1 MLRRPN
7 WNSSD
12 HDPEEFRLSLVGH
25 LEELRKRLIRS
36 LGYCLVGFGV
46 GWFNFPFVFNLL
58 TDRAA
63 TAVNRT
69 LLPRGKKY
77 EEIILHMPDA
87 FFLVFKVSAYVGL
100 IIALPFIVIE
110 LWGFIAPGLKPAEQK
125 PFKRLAPI
133 SGFLFLLGAFFCWMI
148 LPEAFKWFAS
158 YIDYFP
164 GVDIKQEAGSMA
176 MLSLKS
182 LLAFGI
188 GFQLPL
194 VVYVLGALNL
204 LSAQTLMKYWRHA
217 AVAIFFLAGAITPSN
232 DPISMLAI
240 AIPMTVLFAISVY
253 AVKFTQRGR
262 PPEAFLWSDPEEL
275 PAGNDSV

>member
-25 LEELRKRLIRS
+25 LEELRKRIIRS
-36 LGYCLVGFGV
+36 LVYTLIGFGV
-46 GWFNFPFVFNLL
+46 GWFNFSTIFNLL

-63 TAVNRT
+63 TAVNKS
-69 LLPRGKKY
+69 LEPRGKKY

-87 FFLVFKVSAYVGL
+87 FFLVFKVSAYIGL
-100 IIALPFIVIE
+100 IVALPFIVIE
-110 LWGFIAPGLKPAEQK
+110 LWGFIAPGLKPSEQK
-125 PFKRLAPI
+125 PFKRLAPV

-204 LSAQTLMKYWRHA
+204 LSAQTLIKYWRHA

-232 DPISMLAI
+232 DPVSMLAI
-240 AIPMTVLFAISVY
+240 AIPMTGLFAISVY
-253 AVKFTQRGR
+253 AVKYTQRGR
-262 PPEAFLWSDPEEL
+262 PAEAFLWSDPEEL

>member
-25 LEELRKRLIRS
+25 LEELRKRVIRS
-36 LGYCLVGFGV
+36 VVFLIAGFTV
-46 GWFNFPFVFNLL
+46 GWWFFKPLFSVL

-63 TAVNRT
+63 VAVNAT
-69 LLPRGKKY
+69 LKPLGKTY
-77 EEIILHMPDA
+77 SEVSLHMPDL
-87 FFLVFKVSAYVGL
+87 FFLKFKFSAYIGL
-100 IIALPFIVIE
+100 VIALPFIVVE
-110 LWGFIAPGLKPAEQK
+110 LWNFIAPGLKPSEQK
-125 PFKRLAPI
+125 PFKRLAPA
-133 SGFLFLLGAFFCWMI
+133 SGFLFLLGAFFAWLV
-148 LPEAFKWFAS
+148 LPQAFSWFAA
-158 YIDYFP
+158 YIVEFSD
-164 GVDIKQEAGSMA
+164 VAITQEVGSMA
-176 MLSLKS
+176 MLSLKT

-194 VVYVLGALNL
+194 VVFVLGALNL

-232 DPISMLAI
+232 DPVSMLAI
-240 AIPMTVLFAISVY
+240 AIPMTGLFAISVV
-253 AVKFTQRGR
+253 AVKHTQKGR

>member
-25 LEELRKRLIRS
+25 LEELRKRIIRS
-36 LGYCLVGFGV
+36 LAYCLVGFGI
-46 GWFNFPFVFNLL
+46 GWIKFSFIFNLL

-63 TAVNRT
+63 TAVNNA
-69 LLPRGKKY
+69 LIPRGKKY

-110 LWGFIAPGLKPAEQK
+110 LWGFIAPGLKPSEQK

-133 SGFLFLLGAFFCWMI
+133 SGFLFILGAFFCWMI

-204 LSAQTLMKYWRHA
+204 LSAKTLMKYWRHA

-232 DPISMLAI
+232 DPVSMLAI

-262 PPEAFLWSDPEEL
+262 PPEAFLWSEPEEL
-275 PAGNDSV
+275 PPGDDSV